1 MMTHQLINLE
11 EHATFESIQDMDN
24 TVRQYNAK
32 ISKTHYETLNVL
44 KQYSCKVIGVSHI
57 KIKTIAK
64 KLNKS
69 VATVK
74 RHIKYLKDNGFITV
88 INTFRMKQGG
98 KGANTYA
105 INPINVFKKI
115 QNELSQMSHRKS
127 NKNHS
132 ESQSQQAMEF
142 IKTKKETI
150 SFIKLLNSFI
160 STKRRNKQFKLK
172 RTENIKNFRACP
184 KDVPLDLYQQYK
196 PFFSDAQIQCIFRAI
211 TKQVVKYPN
220 IDNET
225 YTNIVDSTFNSLII
239 GLRKYHRGEGQ
250 RINNIFAYATGTAKR
265 LTLREVSMNAWSRA
279 GII

>member
-1 MMTHQLINLE
+1 MTHQLINLE
-11 EHATFESIQDMDN
+11 DHATFESIQEMDN
-24 TVRQYNAK
+24 TVRQYNSK
-32 ISKTHYETLNVL
+32 ISKTHYETLNLL

-105 INPINVFKKI
+105 INPIEVFKKI
-115 QNELSQMSHRKS
+115 QNELSQMSHRNDQK
-127 NKNHS
+127 KRTQT
-132 ESQSQQAMEF
+132 QSQQAMAF
-142 IKTKKETI
+142 VRAKKETI

-184 KDVPLDLYQQYK
+184 KDVPLDLYKQYK
-196 PFFSDAQIQCIFRAI
+196 PFLSDAQISCIFKAI
-211 TKQVVKYPN
+211 TKQTNKYPN
-220 IDNET
+220 LNNEE
-225 YTNIVDSTFNSLII
+225 YTDIVDSTFSSLIKA
-239 GLRKYHRGEGQ
+239 LRKYHRGEGKA
-250 RINNIFAYATGTAKR
+250 IKNIYAYTTGAAR
-265 LTLREVSMNAWSRA
+265 RQALRQASLKMWENA